1 MASRPVITVFD
12 AKTKGEV
19 KETVALPAVL
29 TAPIRL
35 DIVRFVHDNLA
46 KNKRQPYAVSEWT
59 GHQHSA
65 ESWGTGRAVARIP
78 RISGSGTG
86 RAAQGAFGNM
96 CRSGRMFAPTKI
108 WRRWHRKVN
117 LKQKR
122 HAVAAA
128 VAASA
133 VPALVM
139 ARGHQI
145 DSVLEVPLVLDG
157 IEKIERTK
165 ELLKLLENYGAG
177 DDLNRSAKSVTLRAG
192 RGKSRNRRFTVRRGP
207 LIVYEEDN
215 APVLKAF
222 RNIPGVDAVSVH
234 KLSILKLAPG
244 GTLGR
249 FVIWSSNAFKAL
261 DHIFGTY
268 TSTGVEKGGYQLL
281 RPIIAHAD
289 VTAILKS
296 EAIQS
301 VLRPIKESPPVPERK
316 KNPYRN
322 KKAMEKLNPFHKLK
336 RRLELIQARRQ
347 VSK

>member
-1 MASRPVITVFD
+1 MAARPVITVFS
-12 AKTKGEV
+12 AGTKGEI
-19 KETVALPAVL
+19 KETLPLPAVL

-122 HAVAAA
+122 HAVASAIS
-128 VAASA
+128 ASS

-145 DSVLEVPLVLDG
+145 DEIFEIPLVLDG
-157 IEKIERTK
+157 LEKVERTK
-165 ELLKLLENYGAG
+165 DLLKILKNYGACA
-177 DDLNRSAKSVTLRAG
+177 DLERVAKSVAMRAG
-192 RGKSRNRRFTVRRGP
+192 RGKSRNRRFTVRKGP
-207 LIVYEEDN
+207 LIIYDEVN
-215 APVLKAF
+215 APVLRAF
-222 RNIPGVDAVSVH
+222 RNIPGVDAMNVH

-249 FVIWSSNAFKAL
+249 FVIWSSQAFKAL

-268 TSTGVEKGGYQLL
+268 TSTGVEKKGYQLQ
-281 RPIIAHAD
+281 RPIMSYAD
-289 VTAILKS
+289 VSAIVKS
-296 EAIQS
+296 EAVQS
-301 VLRPIKESPPVPERK
+301 VLRPIKETPVAHDKK
-316 KNPYRN
+316 KNPYKN
-322 KKAMEKLNPFHKLK
+322 KKAMDRLNPFHKMKK
-336 RRLELIQARRQ
+336 RIEIIQARRQ
-347 VSK
+347 SK

>member
-1 MASRPVITVFD
+1 MAARPVITVYD
-12 AKTKGEV
+12 AKSKGES
-19 KETVALPAVL
+19 KETVALPTVL

-46 KNKRQPYAVSEWT
+46 KNKRQAYGVSEWT

-128 VAASA
+128 LAASA

-145 DSVLEVPLVLDG
+145 DNVAEVPLVLDG
-157 IEKIERTK
+157 IERIDRTK
-165 ELLKLLENYGAG
+165 DLLRVLSTFGAG
-177 DDLNRSAKSVTLRAG
+177 DDLARAAKSVTLRAG

-207 LIVYEEDN
+207 LIVYDEEN
-215 APVLKAF
+215 APFLKAF
-222 RNIPGVDAVSVH
+222 RNIPGVDAVNVH

-249 FVIWSSNAFKAL
+249 FIVWSSAAFKAL

-268 TSTGVEKGGYQLL
+268 SQTGVEKGGYQLQ
-281 RPIIAHAD
+281 RNIMTHPDVSAII
-289 VTAILKS
+289 KS
-296 EAIQS
+296 EAVQS
-301 VLRPIKESPPVPERK
+301 VLRPLKDSAATHQRK
-316 KNPYRN
+316 KDPYRN
-322 KKAMEKLNPFHKLK
+322 KEVMDKLNPFYRLK
-336 RRLELIQARRQ
+336 KRIELIKSRRH
-347 VSK
+347 SK

>member
-1 MASRPVITVFD
+1 MAARPVVTVFD

-19 KETVALPAVL
+19 KETVALPTVL

-46 KNKRQPYAVSEWT
+46 KNKRQAYGVSEWT

-145 DSVLEVPLVLDG
+145 DNVFEVPLVLDG

-165 ELLKLLENYGAG
+165 DLLKVFENFGITA
-177 DDLNRSAKSVTLRAG
+177 DIERSAKSVTLRAG
-192 RGKSRNRRFTVRRGP
+192 RGKSRNRRFTIRRGP
-207 LIVYEEDN
+207 LIVYDEEN
-215 APVLKAF
+215 APVLRAF

-249 FVIWSSNAFKAL
+249 FIIWSSAAFKAL

-268 TSTGVEKGGYQLL
+268 ASTGVEKSGYQLQ
-281 RPIIAHAD
+281 RPLMTHAD
-289 VTAILKS
+289 VSAIIKS
-296 EAIQS
+296 ESIQS
-301 VLRPIKESPPVPERK
+301 VLTPLKDSVTTHERK

-322 KKAMEKLNPFHKLK
+322 KAVMDKLNPFYRMKK
-336 RRLELIQARRQ
+336 RLEMIKTRRH
-347 VSK
+347 SK

>member
-1 MASRPVITVFD
+1 MAARPVITVFD
-12 AKTKGEV
+12 AKTKGEI
-19 KETVALPAVL
+19 KESVPLPAVL

-46 KNKRQPYAVSEWT
+46 KNKRQAYAISEWT

-128 VAASA
+128 LAASA

-145 DSVLEVPLVLDG
+145 DQVIEIPLVLDG
-157 IEKIERTK
+157 LEKIERTK
-165 ELLKLLENYGAG
+165 ELLTVLKNYGID
-177 DDLNRSAKSVTLRAG
+177 DDLQRSAKSVTLRAG

-207 LIVYEEDN
+207 LIVYEEEN
-215 APVLKAF
+215 APVLRAF

-249 FVIWSSNAFKAL
+249 LVIWSSKAFSAL

-268 TSTGVEKGGYQLL
+268 TKTGVEKGGYQLL
-281 RPIIAHAD
+281 RPIMTHAD
-289 VTAILKS
+289 VSAIVKS
-296 EAIQS
+296 EAVQQ
-301 VLRPIKESPPVPERK
+301 VLRPIKEAPQGHEKK
-316 KNPYRN
+316 KNPYKN
-322 KKAMEKLNPFHKLK
+322 KRAMDKLNPFHKLK
-336 RRLELIQARRQ
+336 RRLELLKAKKS
-347 VSK
+347 V

>member
-1 MASRPVITVFD
+1 MAARPVITVYD
-12 AKTKGEV
+12 AKTKGDV
-19 KETVALPAVL
+19 KETVPLPAVL

-46 KNKRQPYAVSEWT
+46 KNKRQAYAVSEWT

-96 CRSGRMFAPTKI
+96 CRAGRMFAPTKI

-145 DSVLEVPLVLDG
+145 DQVLEIPLVLDG
-157 IEKIERTK
+157 LEKIERTK
-165 ELLKLLENYGAG
+165 DLLTVLQNYGAG
-177 DDLNRSAKSVTLRAG
+177 DDLQRSYKSVTLRAG
-192 RGKSRNRRFTVRRGP
+192 RGKSRNRRFTIRRGP
-207 LIVYEEDN
+207 LIVYDEEN
-215 APVLKAF
+215 APVLRSF

-249 FVIWSSNAFKAL
+249 FVIWSSGAFKAL
-261 DHIFGTY
+261 DHIFGSY
-268 TSTGVEKGGYQLL
+268 TSPGVEKAGYQLL
-281 RPIIAHAD
+281 RPIISYAD
-289 VTAILKS
+289 VTAIIKS
-296 EAIQS
+296 EAVQN
-301 VLRPIKESPPVPERK
+301 VLLPIKSAPVPHDKK
-316 KNPYRN
+316 KNPYKN
-322 KKAMEKLNPFHKLK
+322 KKAMDKLNPFYRLK
-336 RRLELIQARRQ
+336 RRLELIQARRV